1 MVRQLNRSFSG
12 IWWYRMTRSAQ
23 AAFLLMV
30 VVHAST
36 PAAVAKGPIT
46 LVLPSRVTISLV
58 SGKTISGVRLTA
70 LGPSQVSYE
79 KGGNRSLPVQEV
91 KSISFSG
98 PMTLEAKR
106 PPDIRGTKL
115 EGCRGPRQ
123 MPIPGSALSVQSK
136 RDALSLD
143 PASLDTSVLRD
154 LRQASSLN
162 TLVVDTL
169 RFDPDG
175 KVQLEY
181 KSCSP
186 GQ

>member
-1 MVRQLNRSFSG
+1 MVRPPNGSIPA
-12 IWWYRMTRSAQ
+12 IWLQRPLEAVL
-23 AAFLLMV
+23 AALLLV
-30 VVHAST
+30 VIGPAST

-46 LVLPSRVTISLV
+46 MVLPSRVTISLV
-58 SGKTISGVRLTA
+58 SGKTISGVRLTD

-79 KGGNRSLPVQEV
+79 KGGKRSLPVQEV

-98 PMTLEAKR
+98 SISLKAKR

-115 EGCRGPRQ
+115 VGCRGPRQ
-123 MPIPGSALSVQSK
+123 MPLPGSALLVQSK
-136 RDALSLD
+136 GDTLSLD

-154 LRQASSLN
+154 LRQATSLN

-175 KVQLEY
+175 KVQLDY

-186 GQ
+186 GL